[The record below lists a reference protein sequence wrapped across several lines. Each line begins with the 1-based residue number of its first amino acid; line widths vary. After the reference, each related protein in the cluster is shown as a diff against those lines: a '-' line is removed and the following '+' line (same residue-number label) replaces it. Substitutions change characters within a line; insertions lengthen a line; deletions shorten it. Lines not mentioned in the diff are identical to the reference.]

1 MKQPKFNLNYKDDAL
16 LALVKAADHRIL
28 GVWAYDCASRVL
40 PYFEQ
45 DFPHDPR
52 PQAALATLQDWIR
65 TGVFSISVIRGA
77 ALAAHAAA
85 REVSAD
91 TPARSAAR
99 AAGQA
104 VACAHVPMHALA
116 AANYA
121 LQAVHRAY
129 FACDPVSA
137 VAEERSWQMQHLL
150 DWQAHGQ

>member
-1 MKQPKFNLNYKDDAL
+1 MKQARFSLNFKDDAL
-16 LALVKAADHRIL
+16 LTLVKATDHSIL
-28 GVWAYDCASRVL
+28 GVWSYDCASRVL

-45 DFPHDPR
+45 DFPHDSR
-52 PQAALATLQDWIR
+52 PQAALANLHDWIR
-65 TGVFSISVIRGA
+65 TGVFSMSVIRGA

-85 REVSAD
+85 REVDAD

-104 VACAHVPMHALA
+104 VACAHVLMHALA

-129 FACDPVSA
+129 FANDPDSA
-137 VAEERSWQMQHLL
+137 VADERSWQMQHLL
-150 DWQAHGQ
+150 DLQAHGQ